1 MPETEKD
8 RWSIEAQIHYPLIGE
23 VRLSPDGGKIVY
35 TVREPLLGEE
45 KSAFIYHLHLAD
57 VETGEK
63 RQLTYGD
70 GSDTKPR
77 WSPCG
82 AFIAFVSTR
91 KEKSNLYAMR
101 TDGGEA
107 WALTDNEKYGI
118 TAIEWA
124 PDGGSIAF
132 LMPEPP
138 TEDKEKRT
146 KAKDDAYLWHEEFDY
161 QHIYTVALSVGPRE
175 LPEVKQLTKGEFH
188 VVEIDWLPDGG
199 SIAFKHQPSPLADV
213 WTDSRLALVPSEPE
227 EPVEEAGLK
236 DLGLLASW
244 SGGVK
249 ASPDGKWIACSAGDL
264 PTEWAFSNRMVL
276 YSTEGKKS
284 RPLYRTPDSQSY
296 LMGWSPDG
304 ESVYA
309 YESESVTSQVWAL
322 PASGGEGRK
331 LTSVGLR
338 RKAYNVGASG
348 LIVYAAED
356 FGSMNSLKILNP
368 GDGSERDVVQ
378 PDIPEAWPT
387 AEVPRAEVITW
398 KSRDGIDVEGVVYYP
413 LGYEEGKKYP
423 LIVEVHG
430 GPTGVYGRTFA
441 ADPMRYGNTAVLAQE
456 GFVMLRANPRG
467 SSGYGKEFRFANYD
481 DWGGGDYEDIMSG
494 VDHLIEQGIVDPDSM
509 GILGWSYGGYMTSW
523 TITQTDRF
531 KAACVGAGVT
541 NLMSFNGTSD
551 IPTFIPDYFHGEY
564 WDDLE
569 PYRAHSAMFNVK
581 DVKTPTLIQH
591 GEKDARVPVSQG
603 QELYNAL
610 KRQGVPT
617 RMVIYPR
624 QPHGIGEPRLMMDV
638 RKRSVEWFLRWILGK
653 ETQ

>member
-1 MPETEKD
+1 MLETEKD
-8 RWSIEAQIHYPLIGE
+8 RWSIEAQIHYPLIGD
-23 VRLSPDGGKIVY
+23 VILSPDGDKIVY
-35 TVREPLLGEE
+35 TVREPLLTEE
-45 KSAFIYHLHLAD
+45 ESRFIYHLYLAD

-77 WSPCG
+77 WSPCR

-101 TDGGEA
+101 ADGGEA

-118 TAIEWA
+118 TTIEWA

-138 TEDKEKRT
+138 TEEKEKRT

-161 QHIYTVALSVGPRE
+161 QHIYTVAFSVGPRE

-188 VVEIDWLPDGG
+188 VLDIDWLPDGEQ
-199 SIAFKHQPSPLADV
+199 IALKHQPSPLADV
-213 WTDSRLALVPSEPE
+213 WPDSRLALVPSEPE
-227 EPVEEAGLK
+227 KPVEETRLK

-276 YSTEGKKS
+276 YSTEGKKGK
-284 RPLYRTPDSQSY
+284 PLARTPDSQSY

-309 YESESVTSQVWAL
+309 YESESVTTQVWEL
-322 PASGGEGRK
+322 PASGGDGRK
-331 LTSVGLR
+331 VTSAELR
-338 RKAYNVGASG
+338 RKAFDVGASG
-348 LIVYAAED
+348 LIAYAAED
-356 FGSMNSLKILNP
+356 FGSMNSLHILNP
-368 GDGSERDVVQ
+368 GDGSEREVAQ
-378 PDIPEAWPT
+378 PDIPETWPT
-387 AEVPRAEVITW
+387 AEVPRAEVVTW

-413 LGYEEGKKYP
+413 LGYEEGKMCP

-430 GPTGVYGRTFA
+430 GPAGVYGRTFA

-494 VDHLIEQGIVDPDSM
+494 VDHLIEKGIVDPDRM

-551 IPTFIPDYFHGEY
+551 IPTFIYDYFHGEF

-653 ETQ
+653 GTQ

>member
-8 RWSIEAQIHYPLIGE
+8 RWSIKAQIHYPLIGE
-23 VRLSPDGGKIVY
+23 VRLSPDGEKIVY

-45 KSAFIYHLHLAD
+45 KSAFIYHLRLAD
-57 VETGEK
+57 VETGTK
-63 RQLTYGD
+63 RQLTFGD
-70 GSDTKPR
+70 GSETSPR

-82 AFIAFVSTR
+82 RYVAFVSTR

-118 TAIEWA
+118 TGIEWA
-124 PDGGSIAF
+124 PHGGSIAF

-138 TEDKEKRT
+138 TEEKEKRT

-161 QHIYTVALSVGPRE
+161 QHIYTVAFSVGPRE
-175 LPEVKQLTKGEFH
+175 LPTVRQITKGEFH
-188 VVEIDWLPDGG
+188 VVAIDWLPDGG
-199 SIAFKHQPSPLADV
+199 FIVFKHQPSPLADV
-213 WTDSRLALVPSEPE
+213 WPDSRLALVPSEPK

-264 PTEWAFSNRMVL
+264 PTEWAFSNRIVL
-276 YSTEGKKS
+276 YSTEGKKGK
-284 RPLYRTPDSQSY
+284 PLARTPDSQSY

-309 YESESVTSQVWAL
+309 YESESVTTQVWEL
-322 PASGGEGRK
+322 PASGGDGRK
-331 LTSVGLR
+331 VTSAELR
-338 RKAYNVGASG
+338 RKAFDVGALG
-348 LIVYAAED
+348 MIAYAAED
-356 FGSMNSLKILNP
+356 FGSMNSLHILYP
-368 GDGSERDVVQ
+368 GDGSEREVAQ

-387 AEVPRAEVITW
+387 AEVPRAEVINW

-413 LGYEEGKKYP
+413 LGYEEGKRYP

-430 GPTGVYGRTFA
+430 GPTGVYGRTFV

-456 GFVMLRANPRG
+456 GFVMFRANPRG
-467 SSGYGKEFRFANYD
+467 SSGYGKEFRFANYN
-481 DWGGGDYEDIMSG
+481 DWGGGDYEDILSG
-494 VDHLIEQGIVDPDSM
+494 VDHLIEQGIVDPDRM

-551 IPTFIPDYFHGEY
+551 IPTFIPDYFHGEF

-610 KRQGVPT
+610 KRQEVPT

-653 ETQ
+653 ET